1 MEVFTMQIIITDK
14 EKGILSTITT
24 TAISSTANKVVFFNN
39 NKKVMTLTSKEYNNF
54 IIRTA

>member
-1 MEVFTMQIIITDK
+1 MQIIIMDK
-14 EKGILSTITT
+14 EKGILSTIAT